1 MAVEANSIQS
11 GNRDAGDNFKPY
23 VPADVVIPEF
33 TWRAIILGAIFGVIF
48 GASTVYLALKAGLTV
63 SASIPIAVL
72 AIAVFKRIGKS
83 TILENNIVQTIGSAG
98 ESVASGVAFTIP
110 ALIFLAGG
118 EAFFT
123 YFNIFSL
130 AIVGGTLGVLL
141 MVPLRRSLIVKEHG
155 VLPYPEGTACADVLV
170 AGEKGGSFAGKVFAG
185 LGIAFAYK
193 SLMSILGLWKEV
205 PTAQTAHTASF
216 PNASVSAEITPEYLG
231 VGYIIGPR
239 IAGVLVGGGVLSY
252 LVLIPL
258 ITFIGDALPGV
269 LKPGV
274 GGKLIHDMSPA
285 EIRLGYVRYIGA
297 GAVAAAGLITLIRT
311 LPTIVAA
318 FRESF
323 KSLRDLK
330 SGVATA
336 RTEREIPITYVI
348 LGSLALVLIVALLPQ
363 LPGNTITGKLLMGL
377 MVVVFGFFF
386 VTVSSRITGLIGN
399 SSNPIS
405 GMTIATLMAT
415 CLIFIGL
422 GWTGDAYQSLAVAV
436 GGLVCIAAAIAGA
449 TSQDLKTGYI
459 VGATPLYQQVGLI
472 IGVVVS
478 TLIIGLTLRA
488 LDVSM
493 QFQGIA
499 HAIGSERL
507 PAPQATLMATI
518 IKGLLAHDLPWG
530 LVFVGMCI
538 AVVIE
543 LCGVRSLSFAVGAYL
558 PISTTAP
565 IFIGGLMR
573 AWADRMSGVRADAH
587 GESEVSSGMLFST
600 GLVAGGSL
608 TGVLIALL
616 NGVEKD
622 VIVDGQ
628 PKKISLIQYV
638 LDTVGIHG
646 WERLGRVADLIGIA
660 FFAGLC
666 FLLLRASRQ
675 RLADTSVIAGDG
687 ELRQ

>member
-1 MAVEANSIQS
+1 MAEETVVEKK
-11 GNRDAGDNFKPY
+11 FKPY
-23 VPADVVIPEF
+23 ISDEQVLPEF
-33 TWRAIILGAIFGVIF
+33 TLKAIVLGAIFGIIF

-72 AIAVFKRIGKS
+72 AIAVFKRIGRS

-110 ALIFLAGG
+110 ALIFLASG
-118 EAFFT
+118 EEFFT
-123 YFNIFSL
+123 YFNIFTL
-130 AIVGGTLGVLL
+130 ALVGGTLGVLF
-141 MVPLRRSLIVKEHG
+141 MVPLRRSLIVKEHDT
-155 VLPYPEGTACADVLV
+155 LPYPEGTACAEVLV
-170 AGEKGGSFAGKVFAG
+170 AGERGGSFAGKVFAG

-193 SLMSILGLWKEV
+193 SLMSIFGLWKET
-205 PTAQTAHTASF
+205 PTAQAAHGSSF

-239 IAGVLVGGGVLSY
+239 IAGVLVAGGVLSY

-274 GGKLIHDMSPA
+274 GGKLISQMSPS

-311 LPTIVAA
+311 LPTIVSA

-323 KSLRDLK
+323 KSLSDMK
-330 SGVATA
+330 SGGAVS
-336 RTEREIPITYVI
+336 RTDREIPITYVI
-348 LGSLALVLIVALLPQ
+348 IGSLALVVVVALLPQ
-363 LPGNTITGKLLMGL
+363 LPHTTVAGKLLMGV

-386 VTVSSRITGLIGN
+386 VTVSSRITGIIGN

-415 CLIFIGL
+415 CLIFVSL
-422 GWTGDAYQSLAVAV
+422 GWNGDSYQALALAV

-459 VGATPLYQQVGLI
+459 VGATPIYQQIGLI

-478 TLIIGLTLRA
+478 TFVIGLTIQA
-488 LDVSM
+488 LDTSM
-493 QFQGIA
+493 QFQNIT
-499 HAIGSERL
+499 HAIGSEKL

-518 IKGLLAHDLPWG
+518 IKGLLARDLPWG
-530 LVFVGMCI
+530 LVFVGMFI
-538 AVVIE
+538 SVVVE

-558 PISTTAP
+558 PLSTTAP
-565 IFIGGLMR
+565 IFVGGLMR
-573 AWADRMSGVRADAH
+573 ALADKMTGANSDGH
-587 GESEVSSGMLFST
+587 GESEVSSGMLYST

-622 VIVDGQ
+622 VIVDGAV
-628 PKKISLIQYV
+628 KKISLIQYV
-638 LDTVGIHG
+638 LDKVGVHG
-646 WERLGRVADLIGIA
+646 WERLGAGADLIGIA

-666 FLLLRASRQ
+666 FLLLRAARQ
-675 RLADTSVIAGDG
+675 RIEA
-687 ELRQ
+687 